1 MMKKT
6 DKSADEHP
14 DDRQE
19 PPWMNP
25 ANDRQTPYTEEE
37 LELFADGFIESMGD
51 TEKLKSMIEKEGI
64 DKVKET
70 VKDGFRKSDE
80 KNLINIIVKGAIH

>member
-1 MMKKT
+1 MKKT
-6 DKSADEHP
+6 DKNADEHP
-14 DDRQE
+14 DDWEE

-25 ANDRQTPYTEEE
+25 ANDRRTPYTEEE
-37 LELFADGFIESMGD
+37 LELFAEGFIESMSD

-64 DKVKET
+64 DKVKEI

-80 KNLINIIVKGAIH
+80 KNLINTIVKGPLH